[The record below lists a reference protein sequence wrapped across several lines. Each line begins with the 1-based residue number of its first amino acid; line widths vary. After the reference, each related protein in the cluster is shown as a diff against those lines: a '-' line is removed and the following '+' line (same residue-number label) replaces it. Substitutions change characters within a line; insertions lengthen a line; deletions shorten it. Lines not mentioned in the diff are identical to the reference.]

1 MMGNILLFLYAPIK
15 LWTKTCY
22 SKKETNKGELY
33 LFACDWCVFLK
44 TIIQMIPASIQK
56 INRAQLE
63 KKGNPLIEISAKSPK
78 NQADE
83 PRTSTRGKS
92 NNFDFEPVSNLIQDN
107 KSREFRLSAFIMEAM
122 IF

>member
-1 MMGNILLFLYAPIK
+1 M
-15 LWTKTCY
+15 
-22 SKKETNKGELY
+22 
-33 LFACDWCVFLK
+33 
-44 TIIQMIPASIQK
+44 K
-56 INRAQLE
+56 ITAWLT
-63 KKGNPLIEISAKSPK
+63 SPRKVPKK

-122 IF
+122 II